1 MDKFVWTAI
10 AVIVGIWAYTKITMS
25 SGGAGPKAVQRGPA
39 GYPID
44 QITGVEVKPGDK
56 PGTVGFASGS
66 IDNFRGPDDG
76 ALSGSDG
83 SWGIDYGQK
92 L

>member
-1 MDKFVWTAI
+1 MNTFVWTAI
-10 AVIVGIWAYTKITMS
+10 AVVVGIWAYTKITMKTP
-25 SGGAGPKAVQRGPA
+25 GAKAVERGPA
-39 GYPID
+39 GYPLD

-56 PGTVGFASGS
+56 PGTVGFPSGS
-66 IDNFRGPDDG
+66 IDNFRGGDDG
-76 ALSGSDG
+76 ALSGPD

>member
-1 MDKFVWTAI
+1 MNTFVWTAI
-10 AVIVGIWAYTKITMS
+10 AVLVGIWAYAKITGEKEGDMVMT
-25 SGGAGPKAVQRGPA
+25 ARGPA

-44 QITGVEVKPGDK
+44 AISGVEITPGDK

-66 IDNFRGPDDG
+66 INNFRGPNDG
-76 ALSGSDG
+76 ALSDPEGGHS
-83 SWGIDYGQK
+83 IDYGQK